1 MPITIETIPGEWL
14 LRMLFIGL
22 VQRFDIYIRTVSPIQ
37 SFIVNNFQEL
47 VVWHTQ
53 VSFLMLMFCLQNYK
67 KTLNEIYN
75 FFTLHE

>member
-22 VQRFDIYIRTVSPIQ
+22 VQRFVIYIRTVSPIQ

-53 VSFLMLMFCLQNYK
+53 ASFLMSMFCLQNYK